1 MKKVKYIFF
10 VLCFIFLNK
19 DLHAYE
25 NFILYKINNEM
36 ITNYDLTKE
45 TKYMLSL
52 NPKIQSLSRKKLE
65 EISLQSIINEKI
77 KKIELQKYFNL
88 ALNLDDQVLN
98 DIIKSLHNKLG
109 ISEKKQ
115 FENYLSKFN
124 LTYLWVA
131 KKIEIETLW
140 NNLIYEKYNNQLTI
154 NIDQIKNALKK
165 ELKLSSNSKKFNL
178 SEILIKPNQE
188 NNESD
193 LIKKINESI
202 KQVGFNNTANI
213 FSSSDTSKVG
223 GNIGWVEESS
233 LSSVIINELKN
244 LEKNGITNPI
254 KLNSGFLLLKIEDI
268 KITKKKINFE
278 EALNS
283 KIIFEKNK
291 QLAQFSTIYFNKIKQ
306 SVKINEK

>member
-154 NIDQIKNALKK
+154 NIDQIKIALKK
-165 ELKLSSNSKKFNL
+165 ELKLSNNSKKFNL
-178 SEILIKPNQE
+178 SEILIKPNQK

-268 KITKKKINFE
+268 KITKKKLI
-278 EALNS
+278 L
-283 KIIFEKNK
+283 KKR
-291 QLAQFSTIYFNKIKQ
+291 
-306 SVKINEK
+306 

>member
-154 NIDQIKNALKK
+154 NIDQIKIALKK
-165 ELKLSSNSKKFNL
+165 ELKLSNNSKKFNL
-178 SEILIKPNQE
+178 SEILIKPNQK
-188 NNESD
+188 N
-193 LIKKINESI
+193 NESI

-278 EALNS
+278 EALNN

-306 SVKINEK
+306 SVKIDEK

>member
-154 NIDQIKNALKK
+154 NIDQIKIALKK
-165 ELKLSSNSKKFNL
+165 ELKLSNNSKKFNL
-178 SEILIKPNQE
+178 SEILIKPNQK

-278 EALNS
+278 EALNN

-306 SVKINEK
+306 SVKIDEK

>member
-1 MKKVKYIFF
+1 M
-10 VLCFIFLNK
+10 
-19 DLHAYE
+19 
-25 NFILYKINNEM
+25 
-36 ITNYDLTKE
+36 
-45 TKYMLSL
+45 
-52 NPKIQSLSRKKLE
+52 
-65 EISLQSIINEKI
+65 
-77 KKIELQKYFNL
+77 
-88 ALNLDDQVLN
+88 
-98 DIIKSLHNKLG
+98 
-109 ISEKKQ
+109 
-115 FENYLSKFN
+115 
-124 LTYLWVA
+124 
-131 KKIEIETLW
+131 W

-154 NIDQIKNALKK
+154 NIDQIKIALKK
-165 ELKLSSNSKKFNL
+165 ELKLSNNSKKFNL
-178 SEILIKPNQE
+178 SEILIKPNQK

-278 EALNS
+278 EVA
-283 KIIFEKNK
+283 K
-291 QLAQFSTIYFNKIKQ
+291 
-306 SVKINEK
+306 

>member
-154 NIDQIKNALKK
+154 NIDQIKIALKK
-165 ELKLSSNSKKFNL
+165 ELKLSNNSKKFNL
-178 SEILIKPNQE
+178 SEILIKPNQK